1 VIATTTARRWL
12 IVLAAATLAL
22 FALLLATGALLIF
35 RYEPSG
41 KFLGSDSQPIAGAVG
56 RVDIVRTIHR
66 AASFAIV
73 PVVIAAVVLAVVT
86 SVKRVAIGVL
96 AAVTVIV
103 VLAAAIS
110 GQAIAWSQVA
120 VFAVVDHIDKGFG
133 PIFGGAPVR
142 FVRVGGA
149 EIGIDDFRRRV
160 VLHVAVLPI
169 LLVVVGGGLLT
180 LILARRLVAERRPTP
195 PD

>member
-1 VIATTTARRWL
+1 MIATTTARRWL
-12 IVLAAATLAL
+12 VVLAAATLAL

-41 KFLGSDSQPIAGAVG
+41 
-56 RVDIVRTIHR
+56 TIHR

-73 PVVIAAVVLAVVT
+73 PVVLAAVVLAVVT